1 MDKVYSILK
10 DRVVGAQL
18 VIYNNSKQVQY
29 NYGKSSLLK
38 DEDVVNDTI
47 FRIAS
52 ISKTVVAM
60 AALKLME
67 EGKLDLNADIST
79 ILEFKIRNPKYPNE
93 VITPKMLMLHTSGI
107 IDGYKD
113 EDLTHGGIEKGYNGV
128 NGKPYFVALE
138 DLLSNQLS
146 DYYTNKTFAEYR
158 PGEKFSYSN
167 FGTGILACIV
177 EKCSGKM
184 FNDYVTEAF
193 FKPLGVDASFKAN
206 QIHKKDKIS
215 DTFYYDELIK
225 EFKTNRTA
233 KSFIE
238 MTYNNF
244 PLGEN
249 YRGPAGGL
257 FISMPDLNKLMQLL
271 LHDGVYQDKRLL
283 KKETIDLML
292 SMHFLGSREDYLAK
306 GLQLQ
311 FKDSIEGVLL
321 KGHTGSAYG
330 VSSLMLFSKE
340 SDFGV
345 CFIANGGN
353 YKDYK
358 PGLNDI
364 QYQIL
369 EFAQKNYFKK
379 KEKIVTIDQNLNVYL
394 NQRKII
400 LSQPKVVDD
409 CLYVNIIDLANI
421 IDVIPR
427 TIDQDYYIKGIRIP
441 VMNENICLDEVLKI
455 LNIVYFKTN
464 QSYKIYV

>member
-10 DRVVGAQL
+10 NRVVGAQL
-18 VIYNNSKQVQY
+18 FIYNNSKQVHY
-29 NYGKSSLLK
+29 NYGKSSLSK

-67 EGKLDLNADIST
+67 EGKLDLNADISS
-79 ILEFKIRNPKYPNE
+79 ILEFKIRNPKYPDE

-107 IDGYKD
+107 TDGYKD
-113 EDLTHGGIEKGYNGV
+113 DDLTHNGIEKGYNGV

-146 DYYTNKTFAEYR
+146 DYYTNKTFAEFR

-167 FGTGILACIV
+167 FGTGILACVV

-215 DTFYYDELIK
+215 DTFYYDALK
-225 EFKTNRTA
+225 REFKTDRTA
-233 KSFIE
+233 KSFVE

-257 FISMPDLNKLMQLL
+257 FISMSDLNKMMQLL

-353 YKDYK
+353 YKDDK

-394 NQRKII
+394 NQREII
-400 LSQPKVVDD
+400 LNQPKVVGGS
-409 CLYVNIIDLANI
+409 LYVNIIDLANI
-421 IDVIPR
+421 LDVIPR
-427 TIDQDYYIKGIRIP
+427 SIGEDYYINGIKIP
-441 VMNENICLDEVLKI
+441 VINGNICLDEVLKI
-455 LNIVYFKTN
+455 LNIKYFKLDH
-464 QSYKIYV
+464 SYKIVI